1 PADTPVS
8 VDRPTPG
15 FAGARAGC
23 DARYRWHPPP
33 VRSRPDSAV
42 APAAPPPVH
51 PPAAPVHPPAEQGP
65 ASPPATSHLSASAP
79 PAPLL
84 ESCPHPAPPCALH
97 CARRQTSVRL
107 LAGIATSSRSS
118 SPCAR
123 ASASTASK
131 SRMPERG
138 SRAFSQPS
146 KTRLLS
152 LLKSPP

>member
-1 PADTPVS
+1 
-8 VDRPTPG
+8 
-15 FAGARAGC
+15 C
-23 DARYRWHPPP
+23 
-33 VRSRPDSAV
+33 PDSAA
-42 APAAPPPVH
+42 APASPPVH
-51 PPAAPVHPPAEQGP
+51 PPAAPVRPPAEQGP

-79 PAPLL
+79 PAP
-84 ESCPHPAPPCALH
+84 CWKVVRHPAPPCALH
-97 CARRQTSVRL
+97 CARCQTSVRL

-131 SRMPERG
+131 SRIPERG